1 MDQSGIQWVS
11 GLHRSAH
18 IQHRSLGQNLG
29 VGTVD
34 EGFWHKLV
42 KGLLDMTAH
51 SHCSTTEPFAQSR
64 GPGCICWAPACEP

>member
-1 MDQSGIQWVS
+1 MNQPPKRASLLSRSRAVKIAVSIDQSGIQWVS
-11 GLHRSAH
+11 ALHRSAH
-18 IQHRSLGQNLG
+18 IQRRSLGQNLG

-51 SHCSTTEPFAQSR
+51 PSL
-64 GPGCICWAPACEP
+64 